1 MRSPAHTDHRE
12 LQLATV
18 LLGLTCVLAFA
29 PDAYLPMLARSGMR
43 IGAWALLLVS
53 LWCLWRRRWWGLG
66 ASSVAVFIILIHTQ
80 VPALAPT
87 TRIGHGLR
95 VAHFN
100 VLQPNRQRSE
110 VIDVIRATNAELVS
124 IQEVD
129 EAWAAALIDGLGM
142 EFPFHHVV
150 PRSDCYGIALF
161 SRRPF
166 RKVATVEV
174 QGAPF
179 IEAVVLADEQEV
191 GFLVVHATSPTS
203 QLHHQRR
210 NAQLRE
216 FADRLAGSHLP
227 TVLVGDLNTVHWDD
241 AFRSLCVGSG
251 SRPVVPPSSRTWPA
265 LGPMALIPLDHVL
278 LSPNMGYSSLALCDI
293 PGSDHRGLV
302 ADIFPLAR

>member
-1 MRSPAHTDHRE
+1 MSTPTYSDHRE
-12 LQLATV
+12 LQLAAS
-18 LLGLTCVLAFA
+18 LLALTCVLAFA

-43 IGAWALLLVS
+43 IGAWALLLSS
-53 LWCLWRRRWWGLG
+53 LWCFWRRWWWGFV
-66 ASSVAVFIILIHTQ
+66 ASTVAVVIILIHTQ
-80 VPALAPT
+80 VPALVPM
-87 TRIGHGLR
+87 TRVGHGLR

-110 VIDVIRATNAELVS
+110 VIEAIRATNAELVS

-129 EAWAAALIDGLGM
+129 EAWAAALIDGLGR

-166 RKVATVEV
+166 QQVATLEV
-174 QGAPF
+174 HGAPF
-179 IEAVVLADEQEV
+179 IEAIVPADDQEV
-191 GFLVVHATSPTS
+191 RFLVVHATSPTS
-203 QLHHQRR
+203 HRHHQRR

-216 FADRLAGSHLP
+216 LSDRLAGSHLP

-241 AFRSLCVGSG
+241 AFRALCVGTG

-278 LSPNMGYSSLALCDI
+278 LSPNMGFSSLALCDI
-293 PGSDHRGLV
+293 PGSDHRGLI